1 MKEDPI
7 SLNVQAFEKSVDDF
21 VNTHGMFKASD
32 RLLVGVSGGA
42 DSMGLLT
49 YLKRRHSG
57 PIVAAHVH
65 HGIRGEAA
73 DADAALVR
81 DFCEREGIACQIVKV
96 DVPREAAQKK
106 ISLELA
112 GRQVRRRVFE
122 KLMTVYHCRRLVL
135 AHHMNDQA
143 ETVMMR
149 LIRGTGVGGAAGIQ
163 PVSGVVARPFL
174 CVKKEAINLYC
185 EALHIAFRTDAT
197 NFDTRFTRNCI
208 RQEIMPQMAALN
220 PKVVDHL
227 ADFAQ
232 MAADYQREIEF
243 WCTRLTDQWVTLKDN
258 DLILDLSAF
267 ATASA
272 LMQRLIVQDC
282 LIKVGKT
289 MVDVEKRHVDA
300 VIRLLETDKTTW
312 DLDMPHRVRVLRRYQ
327 ALIFER
333 LCEAGEKP
341 PKFSERFVIVPGGQ
355 ARAAVGGYR
364 ITVSK
369 IENFQK
375 KYKKAHLINEFI
387 VNYGRIRHD
396 LVLRGREP
404 GDTLK
409 IQGVGHRK
417 LKKFLI
423 DQKID
428 KNKRSVLPYLADGS
442 RILWIPGIW
451 RDTEVGAVQDQNDIG
466 LLIRLEKIVDER
478 NKKGADYRRTA
489 QS

>member
-1 MKEDPI
+1 MKEDSI
-7 SLNVQAFEKSVDDF
+7 TLDVQAFEKSVDDF
-21 VNTHGMFKASD
+21 VNTHRMFKASD
-32 RLLVGVSGGA
+32 GLLVGVSGGA

-57 PIVAAHVH
+57 RVAVVHVH

-81 DFCEREGIACQIVKV
+81 DFCEREGIVCQIVKV

-112 GRQVRRRVFE
+112 GRQARRRIFE
-122 KLMTVYHCRRLVL
+122 KLMTAYHCSRLVL

-143 ETVMMR
+143 EAVMMR
-149 LIRGTGVGGAAGIQ
+149 LIRGTGVAGAAGIQ
-163 PVSGVVARPFL
+163 PVSGIVARPFL
-174 CVKKEAINLYC
+174 CVKKEAITSYC

-197 NFDTRFTRNCI
+197 NFDTRFTRNSI
-208 RQEIMPQMAALN
+208 RQEILPQMTAIN
-220 PKVVDHL
+220 PRAVDHL

-232 MAADYQREIEF
+232 MAADYQSEIEF
-243 WCTRLTDQWVTLKDN
+243 WRTRLTDQWVTAKAHG
-258 DLILDLSAF
+258 LILDLSAF
-267 ATASA
+267 QTASA

-282 LIKVGKT
+282 LIKAGKT
-289 MVDVEKRHVDA
+289 MIDVERRHVDA
-300 VIRLLETDKTTW
+300 VIRLLATDKTTW
-312 DLDMPHRVRVLRRYQ
+312 DLDMPHRVRVSRRYQ
-327 ALIFER
+327 ELIFER
-333 LCEAGEKP
+333 LRESGEKAP
-341 PKFSERFVIVPGGQ
+341 RFSERFVIVPGGK
-355 ARAAVGGYR
+355 ARAVVGGYR

-375 KYKKAHLINEFI
+375 KYKKAHLINEFF

-423 DQKID
+423 DRKVD
-428 KNKRSVLPYLADGS
+428 KNRRASLPYLADGS

-451 RDTEVGAVQDQNDIG
+451 RDTEIGTVQDQNDIG
-466 LLIRLEKIVDER
+466 LLIRLEKIVDE
-478 NKKGADYRRTA
+478 
-489 QS
+489 